1 MTRIAPSAT
10 FAEIPVV
17 DLGQGDRINL
27 GVVAIVGRLGK
38 VAEGLGAL
46 NAALRSTETLPPRLL
61 ELVRLRIAFHNQCRS
76 CMAIRYAPATEAG
89 VDEAL
94 VCSLERPQEA
104 DDLTD
109 GERAALAYADLFANN
124 HLAIDEATYDG
135 LREHFTEPEIVGIGM
150 VCGLCVGFGRL
161 ESSWDMVDELPER
174 FSRRGV
180 TITPWG
186 EGDLVR
192 A

>member
-1 MTRIAPSAT
+1 MARMVPAPPEQYEPVFGADAPLNLRIYSNEPELAGALAT
-10 FAEIPVV
+10 FAGTVLFESSP
-17 DLGQGDRINL
+17 L
-27 GVVAIVGRLGK
+27 
-38 VAEGLGAL
+38 
-46 NAALRSTETLPPRLL
+46 SPRLV
-61 ELVRLRIAFHNQCRS
+61 ELIRLRIAFHNQCRS

-104 DDLTD
+104 ADLTD
-109 GERAALAYADLFANN
+109 GERAALAYADLFATN
-124 HLAIDEATYDG
+124 HLAIDETTYDG
-135 LREHFTEPEIVGIGM
+135 LREHFSEPEIVGIGM